1 MKVNSLRSLLYIT
14 LCAVLGGFIF
24 HSAGAWKTSAS
35 PEAHAPQSGRLNAQA
50 ATLGL
55 PVGVPNPDFW
65 WAIPTLERY
74 GLPVILPAWLP
85 YKGSY
90 SYTFN
95 PALYNGMPPIGITPP
110 TRRRAIGISSVG
122 YSIGVGNV
130 REEGAAPL
138 LNVTP
143 AGKTLTPPAHTTV
156 PLTLSSPYTQST
168 DGRMTPPFGVTV
180 IRLAK
185 PVALYGL
192 PVSIGHGITAR
203 VSWSVS
209 YGTMGNWTTV
219 SFQDHG
225 YLVML
230 HWPHFNDRTA
240 VEIARS
246 LVVVRMPSR
255 LRITFGHDSL
265 TMQPIL
271 GWTPQMTSR
280 RGEAWGYRYQINH
293 LVHSMPVESVPAL
306 SPPPKT
312 PYLPALPASQIAS
325 STGGAPYVFEGMRTS
340 LHTVYGNGRS
350 VVLMPAVLPKPFAS
364 FWPADFQGDSVSN
377 RYLLTAHQKGSS
389 AAFSLTGSDGS
400 HMQRRGLTVHTKF
413 GPGVLS
419 RTANSATIAFAS
431 YGATFTTTVS
441 GLGAANSKVALE
453 IVDGLTRVQ

>member
-1 MKVNSLRSLLYIT
+1 MSAIMKVTSLRSLLYV
-14 LCAVLGGFIF
+14 LFCAVLGGFLF
-24 HSAGAWKTSAS
+24 HSDGAWKTSAS
-35 PEAHAPQSGRLNAQA
+35 PAAHAPQSGRLNAQA
-50 ATLGL
+50 TTLGL

-85 YKGSY
+85 YKGPY

-95 PALYNGMPPIGITPP
+95 PALYNGMPPISVTPP
-110 TRRRAIGISSVG
+110 TRRLVTDISGIG

-130 REEGAAPL
+130 AEEGAVPL
-138 LNVTP
+138 LGVTP

-180 IRLAK
+180 VRLAK

-192 PVSIGHGITAR
+192 PVSIDHGITAR
-203 VSWSVS
+203 VSWYVS

-219 SFQDHG
+219 SFEDHG

-246 LVVVRMPSR
+246 LVIVRMPSR

-271 GWTPQMTSR
+271 GWTPQMTPR
-280 RGEAWGYRYQINH
+280 RGEAWGYRYQIDH
-293 LVHSMPVESVPAL
+293 LAGNTAVESVPAL
-306 SPPPKT
+306 STPPKT
-312 PYLPALPASQIAS
+312 SYLPALPASQIAS
-325 STGGAPYVFEGMRTS
+325 STGGMPHLEAVRTS

-350 VVLMPAVLPKPFAS
+350 VVLLPAVLPKPFAS
-364 FWPADFQGDSVSN
+364 FWPTDFQGSSVSDG
-377 RYLLTAHQKGSS
+377 YLLTAQRKGGS
-389 AAFSLTGSDGS
+389 AAFLFAGFSGS
-400 HMQRRGLTVHTKF
+400 HMPRHSLTVHTKF
-413 GPGVLS
+413 GPGALN
-419 RTANSATIAFAS
+419 RTANRATIAFVA
-431 YGATFTTTVS
+431 YGQH
-441 GLGAANSKVALE
+441 L
-453 IVDGLTRVQ
+453 RPP

>member
-1 MKVNSLRSLLYIT
+1 MKVASLRSLLYV
-14 LCAVLGGFIF
+14 LFCAVLGGFLF
-24 HSAGAWKTSAS
+24 HSAGAWKTSA
-35 PEAHAPQSGRLNAQA
+35 PPAAHAPQSGRLNAKA
-50 ATLGL
+50 TTLGL

-85 YKGSY
+85 YKGPY
-90 SYTFN
+90 SDTFN
-95 PALYNGMPPIGITPP
+95 PALYNGMPPISITPP
-110 TRRRAIGISSVG
+110 TRRLANGISGVG

-138 LNVTP
+138 LGITP
-143 AGKTLTPPAHTTV
+143 TGKTLTPPAHTTV

-180 IRLAK
+180 IRLVK

-209 YGTMGNWTTV
+209 YGSMGNWTTV
-219 SFQDHG
+219 SFEDHR

-246 LVVVRMPSR
+246 LVIVRMPSR

-265 TMQPIL
+265 TMQPIPE
-271 GWTPQMTSR
+271 WTPQMTPR
-280 RGEAWGYRYQINH
+280 RGEAWGYRYQTAH
-293 LVHSMPVESVPAL
+293 LVGSMSVESVPAL

-325 STGGAPYVFEGMRTS
+325 STGGMPHLEAVRTS

-350 VVLMPAVLPKPFAS
+350 VVLLPAALPKPFAS
-364 FWPADFQGDSVSN
+364 YWPTDFQGDSVSN
-377 RYLLTAHQKGSS
+377 GYLLTAHRKGRS
-389 AAFSLTGSDGS
+389 AAFSVAGSSGS
-400 HMQRRGLTVHTKF
+400 HMPRRGLTVHTKF
-413 GPGVLS
+413 GSGVLS
-419 RTANSATIAFAS
+419 RTANSVTIAFAS